1 MSWHYESW
9 RHSLSAKGY
18 STYRSTKKKLN
29 GVVVAKT
36 RHGIPITIKDPGRQG
51 KAYPVKPCDVKEIM
65 DKIPDKYVDGIKEI
79 NFRDPSTVAG
89 TKQELAYAQ
98 WVRTKEDG
106 GNRINIFSQPYKGGR
121 FKHVEPGNDDPEML
135 RKHMKNYVIP
145 HEVGHHV
152 AAKKD
157 NHLPIIVEEA
167 KADAFAARENPDDP
181 KILERHIN
189 QRIVQFGS
197 RGTI

>member
-1 MSWHYESW
+1 MSWYYQSW
-9 RHSLSAKGY
+9 RHALARRGVK
-18 STYRSTKKKLN
+18 TKLN

-36 RHGIPITIKDPGRQG
+36 RQGIPITVKNVGKQG
-51 KAYPVKPCDVKEIM
+51 KAYPIRPNDVKEIM
-65 DKIPDKYVDGIKEI
+65 DKIPDKYTEGIKEV

-89 TKQELAYAQ
+89 SKQDLAYAQ
-98 WVRTKEDG
+98 WVRTKEGG
-106 GNRINIFSQPYKGGR
+106 GNRINIFSQPFQAGK
-121 FKHVEPGNDDPEML
+121 FNHVEPGNEDPEML
-135 RKHMKNYVIP
+135 RQHMKNYVIP

-181 KILERHIN
+181 YILEKHIN
-189 QRIVQFGS
+189 HREVMFGFK
-197 RGTI
+197 GTI